1 MAFNPWKVESIQAFY
16 YLKCPECEFD
26 TKEENCFEDH
36 AIENHPMSHELFG
49 KKSLK
54 EGEFDSVMIK
64 EEQISDVDEQ
74 DNNCVKFDFIHTEMV
89 EENMELSHIHLSVGS
104 LKNWFF

>member
-1 MAFNPWKVESIQAFY
+1 MATYNPWQVESIQAFY

-26 TKEENCFEDH
+26 TIDENMFEDH
-36 AIENHPMSHELFG
+36 AIENHPMSLELFG

-54 EGEFDSVMIK
+54 EGEFDYVMIK

-74 DNNCVKFDFIHTEMV
+74 DNNCEKYDFIHS
-89 EENMELSHIHLSVGS
+89 ELP
-104 LKNWFF
+104 

>member
-1 MAFNPWKVESIQAFY
+1 MF
-16 YLKCPECEFD
+16 
-26 TKEENCFEDH
+26 ENH

-49 KKSLK
+49 NKSLK

-74 DNNCVKFDFIHTEMV
+74 DNNCEKFDFRH
-89 EENMELSHIHLSVGS
+89 
-104 LKNWFF
+104 